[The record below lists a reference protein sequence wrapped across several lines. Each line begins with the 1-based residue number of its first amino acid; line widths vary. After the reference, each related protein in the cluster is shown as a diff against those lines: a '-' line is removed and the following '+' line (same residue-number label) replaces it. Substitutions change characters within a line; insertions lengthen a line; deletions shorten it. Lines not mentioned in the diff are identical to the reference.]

1 MNWNGEFYRA
11 ASSAENTARTP
22 YHEFVEFQIQLG
34 SAFVFALLKVY
45 VWVSGAAKAIW
56 RWYATRE
63 TYDELNALDDRI
75 LKDIGISRADIP
87 TVSRIS
93 ASDASFTF
101 RDLPR

>member
-1 MNWNGEFYRA
+1 MNCNGEFYRA
-11 ASSAENTARTP
+11 ASAAENARRTP

-34 SAFVFALLKVY
+34 SAFVFALFKIY
-45 VWVSGAAKAIW
+45 VWVSGVARAIW

-87 TVSRIS
+87 TVSRMS
-93 ASDASFTF
+93 ASDPFFTF